1 MGEKEEGEGRGRGI
15 GRERR
20 KASRVKEL
28 REIYSSRGLGLG
40 NL

>member
-1 MGEKEEGEGRGRGI
+1 MGADVGI

-28 REIYSSRGLGLG
+28 REIYSSRRLDLG